1 MAAFGLLDLLARAA
15 AAAGLFPLLGACS
28 LLGHDDHL
36 TNFFTEIK
44 ATLDVQIFKK
54 SVSTNLDFRLV
65 HSLLSRLLLL
75 QSHALTKHLH
85 LKLLA

>member
-65 HSLLSRLLLL
+65 
-75 QSHALTKHLH
+75 QSPLEVVASSESHTD
-85 LKLLA
+85 

>member
-54 SVSTNLDFRLV
+54 SASTNLDFRLV
-65 HSLLSRLLLL
+65 
-75 QSHALTKHLH
+75 QSPLEVVASSESHTD
-85 LKLLA
+85 